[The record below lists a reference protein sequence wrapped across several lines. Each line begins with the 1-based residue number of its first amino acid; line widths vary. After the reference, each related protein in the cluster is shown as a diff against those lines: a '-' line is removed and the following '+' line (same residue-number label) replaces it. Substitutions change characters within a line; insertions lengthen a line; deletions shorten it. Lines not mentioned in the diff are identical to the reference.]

1 MNKPNLL
8 KTLEERPLRM
18 AADRNLPQPSM
29 TFRFTA
35 VAAPAR
41 KSDTPLP
48 AFLILALA
56 FSLVYAVMRTMPI

>member
-1 MNKPNLL
+1 MNKSNLL

-18 AADRNLPQPSM
+18 ASERNLPQPQM

-35 VAAPAR
+35 TPAPAR

-56 FSLVYAVMRTMPI
+56 FSLVYAVMRTMPV

>member
-1 MNKPNLL
+1 MNKSNLL

-18 AADRNLPQPSM
+18 ASERNTRPQM

-35 VAAPAR
+35 APAPAPT
-41 KSDTPLP
+41 SETPLP

-56 FSLVYAVMRTMPI
+56 FSLAYAVMRTMPI

>member
-1 MNKPNLL
+1 MNKSNLL

-18 AADRNLPQPSM
+18 ASERNMRPQL

-35 VAAPAR
+35 APAPAR

-56 FSLVYAVMRTMPI
+56 FSLAYAVMRTMPI